1 MRYLILFSTLV
12 ALLIL
17 PGCANTMNSLK
28 GELHGGVDAVCALAH
43 KGVDLGIGAI
53 GIADGAMTD
62 GKAIGAQL
70 KDAVA
75 K

>member
-1 MRYLILFSTLV
+1 
-12 ALLIL
+12 
-17 PGCANTMNSLK
+17 MNSLK

-43 KGVDLGIGAI
+43 KGVDLGIGAM

-62 GKAIGAQL
+62 GKAIGTQL